1 MIVVGQIVRGHGI
14 RGEVV
19 VRSDTENP
27 LRFRIGAELLVD
39 STVRQIIG
47 SRPHG
52 KMLLVHFQDIE
63 SRTAA
68 DQLRGAFIFVDKDEV
83 PPAREDSYWE
93 HELAGCEVFDS
104 DGHKIGVMT
113 EIVERAEQDLWRVT
127 STNGEVLV
135 PAVKDIVISVDIKA
149 RRIVVDL
156 PEGLL

>member
-1 MIVVGQIVRGHGI
+1 
-14 RGEVV
+14 
-19 VRSDTENP
+19 
-27 LRFRIGAELLVD
+27 
-39 STVRQIIG
+39 
-47 SRPHG
+47 
-52 KMLLVHFQDIE
+52 MLLVHFQDIE